1 MGDQRMENI
10 RNRKGASKTI
20 NVPEDV
26 RRLLDGGQIATVN
39 LTEWLVV
46 DHQALAASVFPEM
59 GLEMALATVQ
69 GRLANQPKITA
80 RQAIQEVATAILE
93 TLVQTAERQGVVE
106 RLASHPSDSVR
117 CWGAYMVGLDRHSSL
132 QEKLSGVRPFAADN
146 HFGVREVAWMAV
158 RDDVGRAI
166 DEALRHLTGWAEDPD
181 ENIRRFA
188 SEVTRPRGVWCRH
201 IDRLKKEPWI
211 AETLL
216 EPLRSDAAK
225 YVRDSVGNW
234 LNDAGKTQREWVMTL
249 CQRWQGESGTSETQY
264 IVKRAMR
271 SMGK

>member
-1 MGDQRMENI
+1 MKNI

-20 NVPEDV
+20 NVPEEV
-26 RRLLDGGQIATVN
+26 RHLLDSGQIATVN

-46 DHQALAASVFPEM
+46 NHKALAASVFPEM
-59 GLEMALATVQ
+59 GLEMALAMVQ
-69 GRLANQPKITA
+69 SRLANQPGITA

-93 TLVQTAERQGVVE
+93 TLVQAEERQAVVE
-106 RLASHPSDSVR
+106 KIAAHPSDSVR
-117 CWGAYMVGLDRHSSL
+117 CWGAYVVGLDRHSSL
-132 QEKLSGVRPFAADN
+132 PEKLAGVRPFAADS

-158 RDDVGRAI
+158 REDVGRAI
-166 DEALRHLTGWAEDPD
+166 DEALRQLTAWAEDPD

-201 IDRLKKEPWI
+201 IERLKEKPWL

-216 EPLRSDAAK
+216 ELLRSDDAK

-249 CQRWQGESGTSETQY
+249 CDRWQAESGTSETAY